1 MKKRVA
7 IIGAGG
13 HGKVIADAILKSNSY
28 ELVGFVDAKL
38 AIGTN
43 VFGAFK
49 VVATQENIQ
58 LIIPQIDCFI
68 IGIGSN
74 EIREIVAASLP
85 NNIEWATIIHPSA
98 SISLQ
103 TEIGEGSVILA
114 NSVINA
120 DSKIGRFCII
130 DSGSIVDHEC
140 EIGDFSHLSIGT
152 CVGSNSKI
160 SAKTKSDLGQIF
172 QPFTQK

>member
-98 SISLQ
+98 SVSIQ

-130 DSGSIVDHEC
+130 DSGSIVDHES

-160 SAKTKSDLGQIF
+160 SSNTKSEIGQLF
-172 QPFTQK
+172 QPFSTR